1 VIAGPRS
8 VATIERMTEGD
19 IQAVSEIERQ
29 SFPTVWRVEAY
40 AKELSNPSSCYLVA
54 RWEGRVIGFGG
65 MWLVREEAHVATLA
79 VEPVCR
85 RRGVGNQLM
94 VALVREAIR
103 RGATC
108 MVLEV
113 REGNLAAQQ
122 LYDGF
127 GFEVIARIGHYYL
140 DTGEDA
146 LVMRLRDMH
155 KREYRSRLQQIEEK
169 GAWSP

>member
-1 VIAGPRS
+1 MIAGPRS

-65 MWLVREEAHVATLA
+65 MWLVRE
-79 VEPVCR
+79 
-85 RRGVGNQLM
+85 
-94 VALVREAIR
+94 
-103 RGATC
+103 
-108 MVLEV
+108 
-113 REGNLAAQQ
+113 GNLAAQQ